1 MDDTNLNGLDLEAA
15 KEFIF
20 AFAVDIKRLDKTI
33 AEARVELG
41 RWTER
46 VALAETKQAASLAQ
60 AARARVEEEAG
71 KIASLEAEREEL
83 RSKVAR
89 MRAQLPMIQARER
102 SVDPDRLLAE
112 LQLMTGELLGDEPS
126 GTNAA
131 FAKLES
137 EAKTASE
144 LEALKRRASEGTK
157 P

>member
-33 AEARVELG
+33 AEARGELG

-46 VALAETKQAASLAQ
+46 VALAETKQATSLAQ